1 MSKKAA
7 KRKAVAKAKR
17 RKALGGRQQEIPG
30 TAGKRYHDVD
40 DAAVVAL
47 EAGRAFTR
55 AGEKRK
61 ETYGALR
68 SLMIKHD
75 LRSYVTADKLTCR
88 RPEREETVTVEPP
101 EDAVV

>member
-1 MSKKAA
+1 MTKKAPK
-7 KRKAVAKAKR
+7 KRSKPTR
-17 RKALGGRQQEIPG
+17 RKAGGRQQEIPG
-30 TAGKRYHDVD
+30 TAGRRYHDVD

-47 EAGRAFTR
+47 EAGRAFTH

-61 ETYGALR
+61 EAYGALR

-75 LRSYVTADKLTCR
+75 LRNYVTADRLTVR